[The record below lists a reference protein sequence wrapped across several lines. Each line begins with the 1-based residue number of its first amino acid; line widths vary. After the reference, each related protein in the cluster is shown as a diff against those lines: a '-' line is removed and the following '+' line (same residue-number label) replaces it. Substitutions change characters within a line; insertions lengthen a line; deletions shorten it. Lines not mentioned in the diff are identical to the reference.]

1 MFELFIYCSLGL
13 CIVWD
18 IGLVIYMMFESVQD
32 VRELENICNSHK
44 LS

>member
-1 MFELFIYCSLGL
+1 MFDLFIYCFLGL
-13 CIVWD
+13 CIVWNV
-18 IGLVIYMMFESVQD
+18 GLVIYMMFESAQD

>member
-1 MFELFIYCSLGL
+1 MFDLFIYCFLGL
-13 CIVWD
+13 CVLWD
-18 IGLVIYMMFESVQD
+18 IGLVFFMMFESAQD